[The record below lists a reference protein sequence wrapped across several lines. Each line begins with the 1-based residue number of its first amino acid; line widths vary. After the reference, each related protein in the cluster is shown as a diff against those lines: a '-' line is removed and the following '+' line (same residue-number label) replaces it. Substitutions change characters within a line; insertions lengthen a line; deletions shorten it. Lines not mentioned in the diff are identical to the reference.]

1 MQDDSVY
8 SNVRGSGQQEEG
20 VVNLLFLLLLSLQK
34 QLFSDTCWLVL
45 GELMNSYIY
54 QGTLASPFFRH

>member
-1 MQDDSVY
+1 MQDDLVY

-45 GELMNSYIY
+45 GELMSSSIY